1 MEATEYCTMMTNVL
15 AGAIGQPQDDD
26 EVARVMQKLRDEE
39 RAAAEAEMAEA
50 LAKGIPACLL
60 ELDALPA
67 DELRAIFKAAFE
79 KFDAEDAARLAP
91 RGAAP
96 TTDTETNASTAD
108 ELREAYRLI
117 EMIQHV
123 PMGDVIDSIEFAE
136 ALKFFVLAASG
147 KNPAPKSY
155 TELCAA
161 IREAGFQ
168 PAQCIPTR
176 TTEIYWEEQHIQ
188 RRKTAWRT
196 FLNLVK
202 RWSKVCCEGLECT
215 SVSSTRHLLA
225 NALGGFEFDHL
236 HPEDKNGLSIHDMF
250 VKWGHTD
257 VEKAVEALRDS
268 AVTCSSC
275 HDRGHKAGGTDVGK
289 HT

>member
-1 MEATEYCTMMTNVL
+1 MMTKLL

-67 DELRAIFKAAFE
+67 EELRAIFKAAFE

-96 TTDTETNASTAD
+96 TTEPAPNASTAD
-108 ELREAYRLI
+108 EFREAYRLT

-123 PMGDVIDSIEFAE
+123 PMGDVIDSIEFAK

-155 TELCAA
+155 AQVGAA

-176 TTEIYWEEQHIQ
+176 ITEIYWEEQHAQ
-188 RRKTAWRT
+188 RRQTAWRT
-196 FLNLVK
+196 FLNMVK
-202 RWSKVCCEGLECT
+202 LWSKVCCKGLECRH
-215 SVSSTRHLLA
+215 VSSTRHLLA
-225 NALGGFEFDHL
+225 NALSGFEFDHL
-236 HPEDKNGLSIHDMF
+236 YPEDKNDKNDTIHDMF
-250 VKWGHTD
+250 VRHGHTD
-257 VEKAVEALRDS
+257 VNRAVAALRDS
-268 AVTCSSC
+268 AVTCRSC
-275 HDRGHKAGGTDVGK
+275 HDKGHKAGGTDVGK